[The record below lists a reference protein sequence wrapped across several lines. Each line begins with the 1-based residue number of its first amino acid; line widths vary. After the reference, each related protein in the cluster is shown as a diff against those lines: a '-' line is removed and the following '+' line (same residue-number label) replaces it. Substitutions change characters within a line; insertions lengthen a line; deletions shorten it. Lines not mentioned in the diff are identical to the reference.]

1 MIDRTSGSRWHPRR
15 RDAIAPH
22 RAGLRWFW
30 LALWIGLC
38 GLWGNAV
45 ASEPGLGLLSAP
57 AVQLDSQVA
66 GNLIGRHMH
75 YLEDPAGTLTLAQVL
90 SMPERFALSTQPTPN
105 FSFTRSSYWFHVR
118 MENRDAPEHYWLLE
132 TQYPLLDHFTIYA
145 LRDGQL
151 SDTTQGGRALAFA
164 QRPLKHR
171 NFVYGFEAAAGQ
183 SLDLYIQ
190 VRTASS
196 LQLPLAL
203 WTQASFLAKDHEE
216 QFAFGIY
223 YGVLAAMLL
232 YNLMI
237 FLSIREI
244 SYFHYLYFISAAI
257 LFQMTLNG
265 LAYEYFWP
273 SSPQWGAA
281 ALPTLIFFALVG
293 ILNFSRTFLNLGAH
307 LPRVNRWLRYGA
319 YLLAALGVSA
329 VVGNYAIMIKLA
341 TAFSLITVVL
351 VFVCGIISLLR
362 GERQARYFLLAWVA
376 LLAGIIAYA
385 LKTVDLLPSNMLTE
399 YGLQIGSALEVV
411 LLSFALAHRM
421 TLLKEEN
428 ERIQMEGRQHLEQR
442 VQQRTQELGVALN
455 NLSSANAALQALNLT
470 DGLTGI
476 KNRKHFDV
484 HLANE
489 VKRASRSNLPLSL
502 LMIDIDHFKQV
513 NDQYGHLAGDA
524 CLRAVATTMLG
535 CLLRPGD
542 DVVRY
547 GGEEFAIILPQ
558 TDEAGAVNLAN
569 KICKT
574 VAALHFEFEGQIIPV
589 TVSIGCHA
597 TRPAID
603 CTAQSLIAAADA
615 ALYRAKHNGRNR
627 VCLTPG

>member
-1 MIDRTSGSRWHPRR
+1 MTRQAPVRRWV
-15 RDAIAPH
+15 
-22 RAGLRWFW
+22 W
-30 LALWIGLC
+30 LALWVCLS
-38 GLWGNAV
+38 GLWGGAG
-45 ASEPGLGLLSAP
+45 AAEPGSHAPASP
-57 AVQLDSQVA
+57 AVQLESDVA
-66 GNLIGRHMH
+66 GTLIGRQMH

-90 SMPERFALSTQPTPN
+90 AMPERFARSTQPIPN
-105 FSFTRSSYWFHVR
+105 FSFTHSVYWFHVR
-118 MENRDAPEHYWLLE
+118 LENRNSPEPHWLLE

-145 LRDGQL
+145 LRDGHL
-151 SDTTQGGRALAFA
+151 VGSTKGGRLLPFA

-171 NFVYGFEAAAGQ
+171 NVVYRFEAAAGQ

-203 WTQASFLAKDHEE
+203 WTPASFLAKDHEE

-223 YGVLAAMLL
+223 YGLLAAMLL

-244 SYFHYLYFISAAI
+244 SYFHYLHYISGYI
-257 LFQMTLNG
+257 LVQMALNG
-265 LAYEYFWP
+265 LAYEYLWP
-273 SSPQWGAA
+273 DSPHWGAA
-281 ALPTLIFFALVG
+281 GLPSLIFFALIG
-293 ILNFSRTFLNLGAH
+293 MLNFSRTFLSLGTQ
-307 LPRVNRWLRYGA
+307 LPRANRWLRYYA
-319 YLLAALGVSA
+319 YLLAVLAVGA

-341 TAFSLITVVL
+341 TVCSLISVVV
-351 VFVCGIISLLR
+351 VFVCGIISLVK

-399 YGLQIGSALEVV
+399 YGLQIGSALEVL

-428 ERIQMEGRQHLEQR
+428 ERIQVQAKQQLEQR

-455 NLSSANAALQALNLT
+455 NLSAANAALQALNLT

-476 KNRKHFDV
+476 KNRKYFDV
-484 HLANE
+484 QLANE

-524 CLRAVATTMLG
+524 CLRVLATTMLG

-547 GGEEFAIILPQ
+547 GGEEFAIVLPQ

-574 VAALHFEFEGQIIPV
+574 VAALQFEFEGQSIPI

-597 TRPAID
+597 TKPTID
-603 CTAQSLIAAADA
+603 CTAESLIAAADA

>member
-1 MIDRTSGSRWHPRR
+1 MTHQPPAWRGV
-15 RDAIAPH
+15 
-22 RAGLRWFW
+22 W
-30 LALWIGLC
+30 LALWLC
-38 GLWGNAV
+38 LFSFWGSAG
-45 ASEPGLGLLSAP
+45 AAEPGVGRASPAP
-57 AVQLDSQVA
+57 VQLDSDLA
-66 GNLIGRHMH
+66 GALLGRHMH
-75 YLEDPAGTLTLAQVL
+75 FLEDPAGTLTLAQVMAL
-90 SMPERFALSTQPTPN
+90 PERFLASTKPTPN
-105 FSFTRSSYWFHVR
+105 FSFTRSSYWFHLR
-118 MENRDAPEHYWLLE
+118 LENRNSPERHWLLE
-132 TQYPLLDHFTIYA
+132 TQYPLLDHFTIYT

-151 SDTTQGGRALAFA
+151 TDTTQGGRSLPFE

-171 NFVYGFEAAAGQ
+171 NFVYGFEAAQGQ
-183 SLDLYIQ
+183 SLELYIQ

-216 QFAFGIY
+216 QFAFGLY

-237 FLSIREI
+237 FLSIREV
-244 SYFHYLYFISAAI
+244 SYFHYLHFISGAI
-257 LFQMTLNG
+257 LFQMTING

-273 SSPQWGAA
+273 NSPQWGAA
-281 ALPTLIFFALVG
+281 ALPTLIFFALIG

-319 YLLAALGVSA
+319 YMLGLLGVSA
-329 VVGNYAIMIKLA
+329 VVGDYAIMIKLA
-341 TAFSLITVVL
+341 TVSALITVVMVL
-351 VFVCGIISLLR
+351 CCGGISLMR
-362 GERQARYFLLAWVA
+362 GERQARYFLLAWGA
-376 LLAGIIAYA
+376 LLVGIAAYV
-385 LKTVDLLPSNMLTE
+385 LKTFDLLPSNMLTE

-421 TLLKEEN
+421 TILKEEN

-442 VQQRTQELGVALN
+442 VQQRTQELGVALD
-455 NLSSANAALQALNLT
+455 NLSAANAALQALNLT

-476 KNRKHFDV
+476 KNRKYFDV
-484 HLANE
+484 HFANE
-489 VKRASRSNLPLSL
+489 VKRASRGNLPLSL

-524 CLRAVATTMLG
+524 CLRAVATTLLG

-547 GGEEFAIILPQ
+547 GGEEFAVILPQ
-558 TDEAGAVNLAN
+558 TSEAGAVQLAN
-569 KICKT
+569 KICRT
-574 VAALHFEFEGQIIPV
+574 VAALEFEFEGQPIPI

-597 TRPAID
+597 TQPAID
-603 CTAQSLIAAADA
+603 CTSESLIAAADA

-627 VCLTPG
+627 VCITPG

>member
-1 MIDRTSGSRWHPRR
+1 MTHQSPAWRGI
-15 RDAIAPH
+15 
-22 RAGLRWFW
+22 W
-30 LALWIGLC
+30 LALWLC
-38 GLWGNAV
+38 LFGLWGSAG
-45 ASEPGLGLLSAP
+45 ATEPGSGGLSDQ
-57 AVQLDSQVA
+57 AVQLDSQA
-66 GNLIGRHMH
+66 TGTLLGRQMQ
-75 YLEDPAGTLTLAQVL
+75 YLEDPAGTLTLDQVVG
-90 SMPERFALSTQPTPN
+90 MPERFVRSTKPTPN

-118 MENRDAPEHYWLLE
+118 LENRTAPERHWLLE

-151 SDTTQGGRALAFA
+151 TDTTQGGRSLPFA
-164 QRPLKHR
+164 QRPIKHR
-171 NFVYGFEAAAGQ
+171 NFVYGFDAAAGQ
-183 SLDLYIQ
+183 SVELYIQ

-244 SYFHYLYFISAAI
+244 SYFHYLYFISGVI

-273 SSPQWGAA
+273 NSPQWGAA
-281 ALPTLIFFALVG
+281 ALPTLIFFTLIGV
-293 ILNFSRTFLNLGAH
+293 LNFSRTFLNLGAH
-307 LPRVNRWLRYGA
+307 LPRVNRWLLYCTFFLG
-319 YLLAALGVSA
+319 LLGVSA
-329 VVGNYAIMIKLA
+329 VLADYAIMIKLA
-341 TAFSLITVVL
+341 TASALITAL
-351 VFVCGIISLLR
+351 MVFVCGGLSLIR
-362 GERQARYFLLAWVA
+362 GERQARYFLLAWAA
-376 LLAGIIAYA
+376 LLAGTAAYV
-385 LKTVDLLPSNMLTE
+385 LKTFNLIPSNMLTE

-442 VQQRTQELGVALN
+442 VQQRTQELGVALD
-455 NLSSANAALQALNLT
+455 NLSTANAALQALNLT

-476 KNRKHFDV
+476 KNRKYFDV
-484 HLANE
+484 HLTKE
-489 VKRASRSNLPLSL
+489 VKRASRGSLPLSL

-513 NDQYGHLAGDA
+513 NDDYGHLAGDA
-524 CLRAVATTMLG
+524 CLRTVATTLLG

-542 DVVRY
+542 DVARY

-558 TDEAGAVNLAN
+558 TDEAGAVQLAN
-569 KICKT
+569 KICRT
-574 VAALHFEFEGQIIPV
+574 VAALQFEFEGQTIPI

-597 TRPAID
+597 THPAID
-603 CTAQSLIAAADA
+603 CLTESLIAAADE

-627 VCLTPG
+627 VCITPG

>member
-1 MIDRTSGSRWHPRR
+1 MTHQPPAWRGV
-15 RDAIAPH
+15 
-22 RAGLRWFW
+22 W
-30 LALWIGLC
+30 LALWLC
-38 GLWGNAV
+38 LFGLWGSAG
-45 ASEPGLGLLSAP
+45 AAEPGAGGTSPAP
-57 AVQLDSQVA
+57 VQLDSDLA
-66 GNLIGRHMH
+66 GALLGRHMH
-75 YLEDPAGTLTLAQVL
+75 FLEDPAGTLTLAQVMAL
-90 SMPERFALSTQPTPN
+90 PERFMASTKPTPN
-105 FSFTRSSYWFHVR
+105 FSFTQSVYWFHLR
-118 MENRDAPEHYWLLE
+118 LENHNSPERHWLLE
-132 TQYPLLDHFTIYA
+132 TQYPLLDHFTIYT

-151 SDTTQGGRALAFA
+151 TDTTEGGRSLPFA

-171 NFVYGFEAAAGQ
+171 NFVYGFDAAQGQ
-183 SLDLYIQ
+183 SLELYIQ

-216 QFAFGIY
+216 QFAFGLY

-244 SYFHYLYFISAAI
+244 SYFHYLHFISGAI

-265 LAYEYFWP
+265 LAYEYVWP
-273 SSPQWGAA
+273 NSPQWGAA
-281 ALPTLIFFALVG
+281 AVPALICFALIG
-293 ILNFSRTFLNLGAH
+293 MLNFSRSFLNLGVH
-307 LPRVNRWLRYGA
+307 LPRANRWLRYHS

-329 VVGNYAIMIKLA
+329 LLADYAIVIKLV
-341 TAFSLITVVL
+341 TANALIAAVA
-351 VFVCGIISLLR
+351 VFACGGISLLK
-362 GERQARYFLLAWVA
+362 GERQARYFLLAWAA
-376 LLAGIIAYA
+376 LLAGIAAYV
-385 LKTVDLLPSNMLTE
+385 LKTFDLLPSTLLTE
-399 YGLQIGSALEVV
+399 YGLQIGSALEAV

-421 TLLKEEN
+421 TLLKDEN
-428 ERIQMEGRQHLEQR
+428 ERIQAEAKQQLEQR
-442 VQQRTQELGVALN
+442 VQQRTHELGVALD
-455 NLSSANAALQALNLT
+455 NLSAANAALQALNLT

-476 KNRKHFDV
+476 KNRKYFDV

-489 VKRASRSNLPLSL
+489 VKRASRGSLPLSL

-524 CLRAVATTMLG
+524 CLRAVATTLLG

-547 GGEEFAIILPQ
+547 GGEEFAILLPQ
-558 TDEAGAVNLAN
+558 TDEAGAVQLAN

-574 VAALHFEFEGQIIPV
+574 VAALQFEFEGQAIPI

-597 TRPAID
+597 TRPADD
-603 CTAQSLIAAADA
+603 CTAESLIAAADA

-627 VCLTPG
+627 VCITPG